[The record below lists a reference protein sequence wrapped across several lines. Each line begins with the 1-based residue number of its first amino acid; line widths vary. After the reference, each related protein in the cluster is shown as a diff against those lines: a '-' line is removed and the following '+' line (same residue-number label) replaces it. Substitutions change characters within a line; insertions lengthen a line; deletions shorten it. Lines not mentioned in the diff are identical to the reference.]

1 MLEVWGPIRLPGVPV
16 EDQGAAEDNESINL
30 LRSLVR
36 GGVDAPIVISD
47 SAAQSVQTHT
57 HIASWDAV
65 EHVARGDGGPQM
77 PHSTSFAAQ
86 RSSDMDSEVG
96 GIGSWTDYIRHFG
109 MQSDPGAQTNSD
121 GDSTARSRRPQGLPP
136 RPRHDMYWHNWTI
149 LYKLSAS
156 YGTDVGPQCCENP
169 PTLSP
174 ISGVGSV
181 VEVAGLKTYVSGSSD
196 SKLAILLASDVFGYE
211 APNLRK
217 LADKV
222 AAAGFY
228 VVVPDFF
235 CGDPYDPDNASK
247 PLPVWKS
254 LHEPA
259 KACEDAKPIIEALK
273 SKGISAIGAA
283 GFCYGAKVVVE
294 LAKSGLI
301 QAGVLLHPSFVT
313 EDDIKEV
320 KEPLAI
326 LGAEIDN
333 FTPQILSESLGRSY
347 QNLRYKFDDEKAVK
361 SAEEA
366 HEDMLNWFIK
376 YVK

>member
-1 MLEVWGPIRLPGVPV
+1 M
-16 EDQGAAEDNESINL
+16 S
-30 LRSLVR
+30 
-36 GGVDAPIVISD
+36 
-47 SAAQSVQTHT
+47 
-57 HIASWDAV
+57 
-65 EHVARGDGGPQM
+65 
-77 PHSTSFAAQ
+77 
-86 RSSDMDSEVG
+86 
-96 GIGSWTDYIRHFG
+96 
-109 MQSDPGAQTNSD
+109 
-121 GDSTARSRRPQGLPP
+121 
-136 RPRHDMYWHNWTI
+136 
-149 LYKLSAS
+149 
-156 YGTDVGPQCCENP
+156 GPQCCENP
-169 PTLSP
+169 PTLSSS
-174 ISGVGSV
+174 SGVGSV

-196 SKLAILLASDVFGYE
+196 SKLAVLLASDVFEGGKDVYFVFLDKEVKRLSKGYE

-222 AAAGFY
+222 AAAGFF

-235 CGDPYDPDNASK
+235 CGDPYDPENASK

-259 KACEDAKPIIEALK
+259 KACEDAKPVIELLK

-320 KEPLAI
+320 KAPLAI

-333 FTPQILSESLGRSY
+333 FSPPDLIRKFEEILSSKSEVASFVKIFPGVVHGWTM
-347 QNLRYKFDDEKAVK
+347 RYKLDDEMAVK

>member
-1 MLEVWGPIRLPGVPV
+1 M
-16 EDQGAAEDNESINL
+16 S
-30 LRSLVR
+30 
-36 GGVDAPIVISD
+36 
-47 SAAQSVQTHT
+47 
-57 HIASWDAV
+57 
-65 EHVARGDGGPQM
+65 
-77 PHSTSFAAQ
+77 
-86 RSSDMDSEVG
+86 
-96 GIGSWTDYIRHFG
+96 
-109 MQSDPGAQTNSD
+109 
-121 GDSTARSRRPQGLPP
+121 
-136 RPRHDMYWHNWTI
+136 
-149 LYKLSAS
+149 
-156 YGTDVGPQCCENP
+156 GPQCCENP

-174 ISGVGSV
+174 SSGVGSV

-283 GFCYGAKVVVE
+283 GFCYGAKVVVQ

-333 FTPQILSESLGRSY
+333 FTPPDLVRKFWEILSKSEVASFVKIFPGVVHGWTM
-347 QNLRYKFDDEKAVK
+347 RYKFDDEKAVK